1 MTAMITKDIT
11 TNGIKRT
18 ITGKLFGEE
27 LRVYRVEGDVTDKE
41 ELVTMA
47 QELAMQFNCSRVTL
61 HI

>member
-1 MTAMITKDIT
+1 MITRDVT

-18 ITGKLFGEE
+18 VTGKLFGEE
-27 LRVYRVEGDVTDKE
+27 LRVYRVEGDVANKE

-47 QELAMQFNCSRVTL
+47 QELAIQFNCSRVTL